1 MGRTGKG
8 MRAQLTSPC
17 GPNTEAMAVTSV
29 SGQSGSACE
38 GLTDLPQDMGFRLVQ
53 DICKRGILFY
63 HTQDGSVQ
71 AGEEG

>member
-38 GLTDLPQDMGFRLVQ
+38 GPYRPATGYGLSS
-53 DICKRGILFY
+53 C
-63 HTQDGSVQ
+63 
-71 AGEEG
+71 AGYL